1 MTTKAT
7 GMPLYLSN
15 AFTFEDADQAAR
27 IFALEEGGYFYSRL
41 SNPTVDALQQR
52 MAALDG
58 GFGAVAFASG
68 TAAIMGLIM
77 TVCETGD
84 EIVAANNLYG
94 GTIGSLSGT
103 MAGMGFKTH
112 FINPTDLEALKAA
125 INDKNKNYFC

>member
-1 MTTKAT
+1 
-7 GMPLYLSN
+7 
-15 AFTFEDADQAAR
+15 
-27 IFALEEGGYFYSRL
+27 
-41 SNPTVDALQQR
+41 

-125 INDKNKNYFC
+125 INDKTKIIFVESVGNPKWRYVRL